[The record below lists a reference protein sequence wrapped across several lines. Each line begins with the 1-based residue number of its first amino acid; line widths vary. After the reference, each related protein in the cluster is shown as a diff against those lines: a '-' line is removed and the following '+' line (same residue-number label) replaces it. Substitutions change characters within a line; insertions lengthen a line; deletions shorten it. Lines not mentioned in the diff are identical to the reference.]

1 MKKKITF
8 TASYIFEVDDEW
20 LAADGDTFDTFEAVR
35 DNDYDNVDRPMTR
48 LEDCGWVIEKTDI
61 EDII

>member
-8 TASYIFEVDDEW
+8 TASYVFEVDDEW
-20 LAADGDTFDTFEAVR
+20 LIADGNTFDTFEGVR
-35 DNDYDNVDRPMTR
+35 DNDYDNVDRPMNR

-61 EDII
+61 EDIK

>member
-20 LAADGDTFDTFEAVR
+20 LSDGETFDTFEDVR
-35 DNDYDNVDRPMTR
+35 DNDYDNVDRPLNH
-48 LEDCGWVIEKTDI
+48 LEDCCWKIEETEI
-61 EDII
+61 EDVI

>member
-35 DNDYDNVDRPMTR
+35 DTINFEIN
-48 LEDCGWVIEKTDI
+48 
-61 EDII
+61 II

>member
-20 LAADGDTFDTFEAVR
+20 LDADGDTFDTFEAVR
-35 DNDYDNVDRPMTR
+35 DNDYDNVDRPMNR
-48 LEDCGWVIEKTDI
+48 LEDCGWTIEKTDI
-61 EDII
+61 ENIK

>member
-20 LAADGDTFDTFEAVR
+20 LAADGDKFDTFEAVR
-35 DNDYDNVDRPMTR
+35 DNDYDNVDRPMNR
-48 LEDCGWVIEKTDI
+48 LEDCGWKNEKTDI
-61 EDII
+61 EDIK

>member
-20 LAADGDTFDTFEAVR
+20 LTVDGDTFDTFEDVR
-35 DNDYDNVDRPMTR
+35 DNDYDNVDRPMNR

-61 EDII
+61 EDIK

>member
-20 LAADGDTFDTFEAVR
+20 LDADGDTFDTFEGVR
-35 DNDYDNVDRPMTR
+35 DNDYDNVDRPMNR
-48 LEDCGWVIEKTDI
+48 LEDCGWKIEKTSIKDI
-61 EDII
+61 K

>member
-35 DNDYDNVDRPMTR
+35 DNDYDNVDRPMNR
-48 LEDCGWVIEKTDI
+48 LEDCG
-61 EDII
+61 

>member
-20 LAADGDTFDTFEAVR
+20 LDADGDTFDTFEDVR
-35 DNDYDNVDRPMTR
+35 DNDYDNVDRPMNR

-61 EDII
+61 EDIK

>member
-20 LAADGDTFDTFEAVR
+20 LDADGDTFDTFEDVR
-35 DNDYDNVDRPMTR
+35 DNDYDNVDRPMNR
-48 LEDCGWVIEKTDI
+48 LEDCGWKIEKTDI
-61 EDII
+61 EDIK

>member
-20 LAADGDTFDTFEAVR
+20 LDAGGDTFDTFEDVR
-35 DNDYDNVDRPMTR
+35 DNDYDNVDRPMNR
-48 LEDCGWVIEKTDI
+48 LEDCGWKIEKTDI
-61 EDII
+61 EDIK

>member
-20 LAADGDTFDTFEAVR
+20 LAGDGDTFDTFEDVR
-35 DNDYDNVDRPMTR
+35 DNDYDNVDRPMNR
-48 LEDCGWVIEKTDI
+48 LEDCGWTIEKTDI
-61 EDII
+61 EDIK

>member
-20 LAADGDTFDTFEAVR
+20 LDADGDTFDTFEAVR
-35 DNDYDNVDRPMTR
+35 DNDYITLTVR
-48 LEDCGWVIEKTDI
+48 
-61 EDII
+61 